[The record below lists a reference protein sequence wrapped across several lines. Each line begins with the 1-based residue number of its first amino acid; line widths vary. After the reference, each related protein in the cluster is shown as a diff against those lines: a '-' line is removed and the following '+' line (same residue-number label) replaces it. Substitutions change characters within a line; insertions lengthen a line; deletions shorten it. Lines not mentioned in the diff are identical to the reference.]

1 VSPTRPSLGK
11 LTAKHNVHRV
21 FTDHFLSYDGF
32 VRIDMGTGEQL
43 KTFNIHVALLK
54 ARSGF
59 FNEALGEKWQ
69 EAEEKVV
76 RLPEYCPIMFQA
88 YVHCLYSGKLAVKSE
103 KKQSQKDELYEL
115 YKSLA
120 HLYVFAEKMKDV
132 ESKNSIIRAIVATS
146 ETTYSRDS

>member
-1 VSPTRPSLGK
+1 VLPARPSLGK

-32 VRIDMGTGEQL
+32 VRIDVGTGEQL
-43 KTFNIHVALLK
+43 KTLNIHVALLK

-69 EAEEKVV
+69 EIEEKVD
-76 RLPEYCPIMFQA
+76 RPPEYFPIMLQA
-88 YVHCLYSGKLAVKSE
+88 YVHCLYSGKLSSKSE

-120 HLYVFAEKMKDV
+120 HLYVFVEKLKDV